1 MLSLNAMPRL
11 AGTKGA
17 PKMDDVVS
25 DLIALGHSAARYPDM
40 DPMFVTDAEFETVLS
55 VVRKYHL

>member
-1 MLSLNAMPRL
+1 LLSLDAMPRL

-17 PKMDDVVS
+17 PKLDKLIT

-40 DPMFVTDAEFETVLS
+40 NPMFVTDADFEDVLS
-55 VVRKYHL
+55 VFRKYHN